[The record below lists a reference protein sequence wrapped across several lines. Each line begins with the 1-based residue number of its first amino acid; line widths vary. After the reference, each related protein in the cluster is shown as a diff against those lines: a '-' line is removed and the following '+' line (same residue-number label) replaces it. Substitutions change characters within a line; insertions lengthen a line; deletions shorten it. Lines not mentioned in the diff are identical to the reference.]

1 VGVTYLL
8 ALGLLLA
15 SDVNMWL
22 TLTFPAWVLAVS
34 VLLLIRAGVIDRE
47 SER

>member
-1 VGVTYLL
+1 
-8 ALGLLLA
+8 
-15 SDVNMWL
+15 MWL

-47 SER
+47 SERKPQSSATAKPMS